1 METWISTVFAQKLS
15 EKHSTTSIFDFKDVK
30 KDFEYVVEEG
40 RKFDK
45 IVNNEEGNRHVHAF
59 IEKETG
65 RLVKP
70 DSWTRPAKWGNDLA
84 SKYVLQSLE
93 DINKVVAESDYRGS
107 YLYK

>member
-1 METWISTVFAQKLS
+1 MEPWIPEVFAQKLS
-15 EKHSTTSIFDFKDVK
+15 EKHSTTPIFADRK

-45 IVNNEEGNRHVHAF
+45 IVNNEEGNRYVHAF
-59 IEKETG
+59 IEKATG
-65 RLVKP
+65 RLAKP

-84 SKYVLQSLE
+84 SKYTLQTID
-93 DINKVVAESDYRGS
+93 DINRVVAESDFAGS